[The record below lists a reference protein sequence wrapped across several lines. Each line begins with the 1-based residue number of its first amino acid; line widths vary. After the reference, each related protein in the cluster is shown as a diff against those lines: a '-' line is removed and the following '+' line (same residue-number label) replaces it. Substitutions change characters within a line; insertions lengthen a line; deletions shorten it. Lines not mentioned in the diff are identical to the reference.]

1 MLHKA
6 FDFSVRKRQEEE
18 DKIELTGSQE
28 LRQWDQVS
36 QEEEIWDETGWEWKW
51 PLEDEEP

>member
-1 MLHKA
+1 MLHKT

-28 LRQWDQVS
+28 LCQWDQVS

>member
-1 MLHKA
+1 MLHQA

>member
-28 LRQWDQVS
+28 LCQWDQVS

-51 PLEDEEP
+51 PLEDEES

>member
-28 LRQWDQVS
+28 LRQWDQVR

>member
-36 QEEEIWDETGWEWKW
+36 QEEEIWDETGWERKW